1 MSRYVFKLPDLG
13 EGTVSAEI
21 VAWHVKPGDVVEEEA
36 VIVEVMTDKA
46 SVEVPAPVSGRVLST
61 SGAPGDMVAVG
72 AELIVFETDVDAASP
87 SASAPGAAASAS
99 TAAPSAASGVAASR
113 ASGGALASQGSGGAR
128 LASGTSA
135 SQASDGAFAS
145 KAGGGAQPAGGYAGQ
160 ASTSGASAAAE
171 AGGAATTGASAG
183 QPAARAGSATS
194 AAGASTLP
202 TTASTAPTAG
212 AASPAG
218 GSASAGRGGGGSVA
232 TARIGAASVASANA
246 ASRAGNGS
254 ANGHAHAGRVAT
266 SPAIRRRAHEAGVD
280 LTQLAGSGPNG
291 RILREDFEAFVS
303 SRSGPKLVRSR
314 PAEMRSSNEP
324 ETEEIKV
331 IGIRRVIAQ
340 RMSDAK
346 RNIPHFAYVEEID
359 VTELE
364 SLRRHLNTKLEK
376 GSPSLTYLPFIV
388 SALVRVLREF
398 PQCNA
403 LYDSERNVIVRHR
416 SVHMGVA
423 TQTPDGLKVPVV
435 RDAQSL
441 GLWDLAA
448 EMRRVTEAARTN
460 KATRDELSGSTI
472 TVTSLG
478 KLGGI
483 ASTPIINAPEV
494 SIIGINRAVERPMV
508 YNGAITIRRM
518 MNLSSS
524 FDHRFVDGFDAAAM
538 IQALK
543 ERIENPATIF
553 ID

>member
-13 EGTVSAEI
+13 EGTVEAEI
-21 VAWHVKPGDVVEEEA
+21 VAWHVKPGDVIAEED
-36 VIVEVMTDKA
+36 VIVELMTEKA
-46 SVEVPAPVSGRVLST
+46 SVEVPSPVGGRVLSI
-61 SGAPGDMVAVG
+61 SGAPGDMMPVG
-72 AELIVFETDVDAASP
+72 SELIVFETDPASAAAPATTQAPPQGAQAARPANAAPATVSGASP
-87 SASAPGAAASAS
+87 GNVAQVAGSSAGASSASASGVSGAGPSVRTSAGGASGSNANASSAS
-99 TAAPSAASGVAASR
+99 SQVGGSSARG
-113 ASGGALASQGSGGAR
+113 
-128 LASGTSA
+128 
-135 SQASDGAFAS
+135 
-145 KAGGGAQPAGGYAGQ
+145 
-160 ASTSGASAAAE
+160 SGASAASE
-171 AGGAATTGASAG
+171 RDTPGSGAASA
-183 QPAARAGSATS
+183 PAV
-194 AAGASTLP
+194 
-202 TTASTAPTAG
+202 
-212 AASPAG
+212 AASPAKG
-218 GSASAGRGGGGSVA
+218 
-232 TARIGAASVASANA
+232 
-246 ASRAGNGS
+246 RAGNG
-254 ANGHAHAGRVAT
+254 AVNGHAHAAGVGRVAT

-303 SRSGPKLVRSR
+303 SRSGPKLVRSK
-314 PAEMRSSNEP
+314 PVELRSATEP
-324 ETEEIKV
+324 QTEEIKV

-340 RMSDAK
+340 RMSEAK

-364 SLRRHLNTKLEK
+364 SLRRHLNSKLEK
-376 GSPSLTYLPFIV
+376 GEPSLTYLPFIA
-388 SALVRVLREF
+388 SALIRVLYDF

-403 LYDSERNVIVRHR
+403 LYDSERNVIIRHR
-416 SVHMGVA
+416 SVHLGVA

-435 RDAQSL
+435 HDAQSL

-448 EMRRVTEAARTN
+448 QMRHVTEAARTN
-460 KATRDELSGSTI
+460 KASREELSGSTI
-472 TVTSLG
+472 TLTSLG

-508 YNGAITIRRM
+508 HNGAITIRRM

-543 ERIENPATIF
+543 ERIEHPATIF